1 MSELSLSFKTV
12 HADNNSNLCQCA
24 AVRQELHRL
33 KLLLLSSGSVLH
45 IKASVIII
53 KVTIIGANLLT
64 THSSDIL
71 LLYSFLF
78 NMYFY
83 FRSNFNAVLV
93 LVMEYFYITVFFTI
107 IGILYFIH
115 LFATS
120 IKKHTGIVM
129 DDLFFL
135 NELSRSR

>member
-1 MSELSLSFKTV
+1 
-12 HADNNSNLCQCA
+12 
-24 AVRQELHRL
+24 
-33 KLLLLSSGSVLH
+33 
-45 IKASVIII
+45 
-53 KVTIIGANLLT
+53 
-64 THSSDIL
+64 
-71 LLYSFLF
+71 
-78 NMYFY
+78 MYFY

>member
-1 MSELSLSFKTV
+1 
-12 HADNNSNLCQCA
+12 
-24 AVRQELHRL
+24 
-33 KLLLLSSGSVLH
+33 
-45 IKASVIII
+45 
-53 KVTIIGANLLT
+53 
-64 THSSDIL
+64 
-71 LLYSFLF
+71 
-78 NMYFY
+78 MYFY

-107 IGILYFIH
+107 IEILYFIH
-115 LFATS
+115 LLATS